1 MLLLFWLACVNRSHG
16 DHVMG
21 LIMVLFAA
29 LNLALV
35 IVVLKHVWPD

>member
-1 MLLLFWLACVNRSHG
+1 MGFI
-16 DHVMG
+16 MG
-21 LIMVLFAA
+21 LIMFLFTA